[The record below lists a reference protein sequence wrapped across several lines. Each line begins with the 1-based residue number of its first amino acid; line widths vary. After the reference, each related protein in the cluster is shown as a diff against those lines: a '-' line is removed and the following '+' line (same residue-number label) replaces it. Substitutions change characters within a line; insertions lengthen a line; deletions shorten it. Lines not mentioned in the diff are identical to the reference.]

1 MPFPVIRRG
10 TMHRHFTALCL
21 TLLSTFV
28 AFDALALPAPMSKEE
43 LLTKSDLVAL
53 VRVLSVT
60 CASVS
65 NDAHSGEA
73 LPSYRAK
80 AALIEVIKGDE
91 AKGSDVT
98 ITFNAV
104 PTGVLGPWSV
114 YYYPGEMVW
123 THLVHDGEAY
133 TTTWWNGRG
142 TLVSKALISELP
154 TKPGE
159 TVEIPKSKK

>member
-1 MPFPVIRRG
+1 MPFRV
-10 TMHRHFTALCL
+10 TVADAMHRHFAALCSM
-21 TLLSTFV
+21 LLSTFV
-28 AFDALALPAPMSKEE
+28 AFEALALPAPMSQEE
-43 LLTKSDLVAL
+43 LLAKSDLVAL

-60 CASVS
+60 CVSVS
-65 NDAHSGEA
+65 TDAQSGQA

-98 ITFNAV
+98 ITFKAV

-123 THLVHDGEAY
+123 THLVHDGDAY
-133 TTTWWNGRG
+133 TTIWWNGRG
-142 TLVSKALISELP
+142 TLVSKALTSELP

-159 TVEIPKSKK
+159 TVEMPKSSK